1 MGALSG
7 RTIGF
12 VGLGLMGKPMARNLA
27 AAGAFMTIASRSPGP
42 VAELAAEGMNAAD
55 SAKAVAA
62 ASEIVIVMV
71 TDTPSARAVIAGPD
85 GVIEGLS
92 PGKVVID
99 MGTTAVAATRELAAK
114 VVAAGCQW
122 IDAPV
127 SGGSLG
133 ATDGALTIMAGGSA
147 AAMKAAAP
155 IFEVLGRRCTHI
167 GEAGAGQVA
176 KAVNQNIVGL
186 TIAAVAEG
194 MALARKAGIDPAKV
208 REALNVEGG
217 FAQSRIMD
225 LHGQR
230 MIDGAFEPGGRV
242 TVQHKDVHQGLELAE
257 QLGVRLPSLE
267 RNVELWDAMIE
278 NGWGGL
284 DHSALIKLIEGDS

>member
-1 MGALSG
+1 MGALDG
-7 RTIGF
+7 QKIGL

-27 AAGAFMTIASRSPGP
+27 AAGARMTVASRSPGP
-42 VAELAAEGMNAAD
+42 VEELAAEGMTPAENG
-55 SAKAVAA
+55 KAVAE
-62 ASEIVIVMV
+62 ASDIVIVMV
-71 TDTPSARAVIAGPD
+71 TDTPSAEAVIAGPG

-92 PGKVVID
+92 SGKLVID
-99 MGTTAVAATRELAAK
+99 MGTTAVRAARELAQK
-114 VVAAGCQW
+114 VAATGCEW

-127 SGGSLG
+127 SGGSIG
-133 ATDGALTIMAGGSA
+133 AEEGTLTIMAGGSEA
-147 AAMKAAAP
+147 AIARAAP
-155 IFEVLGRRCTHI
+155 LFEVLGRRHTHI
-167 GEAGAGQVA
+167 GGPGTGQVA

-194 MALARKAGIDPAKV
+194 MALARKAGADPAKV

-217 FAQSRIMD
+217 FAQSRIME

-242 TVQHKDVHQGLELAE
+242 TVQHKDVHQGLDLAA
-257 QLGVRLPSLE
+257 QVGIRLPSLE

-278 NGWGGL
+278 KGWGGL
-284 DHSALIKLIEGDS
+284 DHAALIKLIEES